1 MRLQLAILL
10 LWSLCLAAWSGE
22 AAALRVACVGDS
34 ITAGARVPEAG
45 RYPKLL
51 EGLLGEALGRK
62 VEARN
67 FGSSGATALKK
78 GDASFWNLSTYKGAI
93 AFAPEVVVIMLGTND
108 SKAQNWKNKADFAG
122 DLAAMV
128 REFAKLESKPAIWLV
143 LPPPA
148 YKPAFGIRGE
158 VIKDEIIPLIR
169 QVAAAEKVNLI
180 DAFTPLS
187 GHAEMF
193 PDGVHPLDAG
203 TELLAKTICSGI
215 IEKPKGKPAKR

>member
-1 MRLQLAILL
+1 MRLQLAVLL
-10 LWSLCLAAWSGE
+10 LCSLCLTAWSGE
-22 AAALRVACVGDS
+22 PAPLRVACVGDS

-51 EGLLGEALGRK
+51 EGMLGEALGRK

-67 FGSSGATALKK
+67 FGTSGATLLRK
-78 GDASFWNLSTYKGAI
+78 GDNPFNLNAPI
-93 AFAPEVVVIMLGTND
+93 AFAPELVVIMLGTND
-108 SKAQNWKNKADFAG
+108 SKAQNWKHKADFAG
-122 DLAAMV
+122 DLTAMV
-128 REFAKLESKPAIWLV
+128 QEFAKLPSKPTICLV

-158 VIKDEIIPLIR
+158 VIKDEILPLIR
-169 QVAAAEKVNLI
+169 QVATAEKVRLI

-187 GHAEMF
+187 GHADMF

-203 TELLAKTICSGI
+203 TALLAKTICAGLT
-215 IEKPKGKPAKR
+215 EKPKSKTAKH